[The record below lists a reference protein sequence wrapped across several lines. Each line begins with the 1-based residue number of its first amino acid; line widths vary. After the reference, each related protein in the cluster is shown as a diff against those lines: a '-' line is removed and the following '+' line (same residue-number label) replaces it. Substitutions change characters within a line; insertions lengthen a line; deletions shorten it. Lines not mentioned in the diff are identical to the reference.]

1 MTASNPQ
8 PMSQKQADALPRAL
22 TRQELLASVPIRKA
36 EGGRHYV
43 DLADIPQ
50 PWREEFWAALHGSG
64 RPIVEWVERA
74 AYAWDWEDWV
84 ENQLPTGRA
93 P

>member
-36 EGGRHYV
+36 EGGR
-43 DLADIPQ
+43 
-50 PWREEFWAALHGSG
+50 
-64 RPIVEWVERA
+64 PIVEWVERA
-74 AYAWDWEDWV
+74 AYAWDREGWV